1 MLDTLIQK
9 GGAIAVAAGLTF
21 GVGTTV
27 LSADASVN
35 VEAHLAHLA
44 NFIEQHKKG
53 GDYLPLT
60 RIQPKYPKRAFDE
73 GIGGHIILEFTVS
86 KDGTVAEDTIK
97 VLEAKP
103 EGYFEASVKKA
114 AAQFQYKPK
123 TKDGTP
129 QDTPGVRYRFH
140 FSLGDD

>member
-1 MLDTLIQK
+1 MLDNLIRK
-9 GGAIAVAAGLTF
+9 GGAIAVAVGLTF
-21 GVGTTV
+21 GVGTAALSTGATINADK
-27 LSADASVN
+27 LSAGIAD
-35 VEAHLAHLA
+35 H
-44 NFIEQHKKG
+44 HKKG
-53 GDYLPLT
+53 GDYLPIT
-60 RIQPKYPKRAFDE
+60 RIQPKYPKRAVDE
-73 GIGGHIILEFTVS
+73 GIEGHIILEFTVS

-123 TKDGTP
+123 TNDGAP
-129 QDTPGVRYRFH
+129 QDTAGVRYRFH